1 MKGYVN
7 IKELD
12 VVRLKD
18 GREGT
23 VLEVYTDPVAFL
35 IETDEDISLWPNV
48 GQDEIAEIT
57 YHSK

>member
-1 MKGYVN
+1 VK

-35 IETDEDISLWPNV
+35 IETDEDMSLWPTV
-48 GQDEIAEIT
+48 GPDEIVEIT